1 MRIKPSVAG
10 SEATS
15 GHSKLGGRPKS
26 EMEREPLAA
35 GKLPCSEGEEGQ
47 TSQTQMLRN
56 KSGTRERAA
65 RREGSGTSLAMQV
78 PDGLV
83 AQVPPGPV
91 G

>member
-47 TSQTQMLRN
+47 TS
-56 KSGTRERAA
+56 
-65 RREGSGTSLAMQV
+65 
-78 PDGLV
+78 
-83 AQVPPGPV
+83 
-91 G
+91 